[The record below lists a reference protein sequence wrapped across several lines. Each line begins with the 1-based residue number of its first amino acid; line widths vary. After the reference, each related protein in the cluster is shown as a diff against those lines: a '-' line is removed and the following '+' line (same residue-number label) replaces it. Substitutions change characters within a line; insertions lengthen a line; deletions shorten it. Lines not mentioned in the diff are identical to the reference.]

1 MPNPVIVEHSFGGP
15 GSGGPIVGLERIL
28 ASRLSHRYTFVRL
41 HQADAIGTID
51 HRRIKDWARVLRSV
65 RPDLVHVRGLGNE
78 GFHAAL
84 AARIARCP
92 RILVSIH
99 GTVRD
104 LTAPGARGRRFVLAR
119 VLEPLTLR
127 MATHVATVC
136 LYTAERSF
144 VQRHR
149 SKLVGVVPNGVPVNP
164 QSSRRREQ
172 VRSAL
177 GYRDDEIVGIVV
189 GRLSLEKGHRV
200 LARALAQNLRTAT
213 GLRLL
218 VVGDG
223 PDAAAIRRLYDDVP
237 ELQVKYLGV
246 RHDVDDL
253 LQASDIFLFPSLH
266 ENLSNALLEAMAAGL
281 PVVASSV
288 GGNVEVLR
296 RGGGVLVPPSDP
308 IALNRALEGVI
319 RSSDHRM
326 SLGRAA
332 RRAVERHYSFD
343 HMVDGWDQVYTTILE
358 GQR

>member
-1 MPNPVIVEHSFGGP
+1 M
-15 GSGGPIVGLERIL
+15 
-28 ASRLSHRYTFVRL
+28 
-41 HQADAIGTID
+41 
-51 HRRIKDWARVLRSV
+51 LRSV
-65 RPDLVHVRGLGNE
+65 KPDLVHVRGLGNE

-84 AARIARCP
+84 AAQIAQCP

-104 LTAPGARGRRFVLAR
+104 LTAPGARSRRLVLTR

-127 MATHVATVC
+127 IATHIATVC
-136 LYTAERSF
+136 LYAAERSF
-144 VQRHR
+144 VRRHR

-164 QSSRRREQ
+164 MNRRLREQ

-177 GYRDDEIVGIVV
+177 GYRNDEVVGIVV

-200 LARALAQNLRTAT
+200 LAGALQQNPRTAA

-223 PDAAAIRRLYDDVP
+223 PDREAIRRLYDDVP
-237 ELQVKYLGV
+237 ELRVKYLGV

-296 RGGGVLVPPSDP
+296 QGGGVLVPPSDP
-308 IALNRALEGVI
+308 VALNGALEDVI
-319 RSSDHRM
+319 RSSDRRM

-332 RRAVERHYSFD
+332 RMAVERHYSCD
-343 HMVDGWDQVYTTILE
+343 HMIDGWDRVYTSIL
-358 GQR
+358 GGHR

>member
-1 MPNPVIVEHSFGGP
+1 MPSPVIVQHSFGEA
-15 GSGGPIVGLERIL
+15 GSGGPITALGRIL
-28 ASRLSHRYTFVRL
+28 ESRLSQRYTFVRL
-41 HQADAIGTID
+41 HQTDAIGAID
-51 HRRIKDWARVLRSV
+51 YRRITDWARMLRSV
-65 RPDLVHVRGLGNE
+65 KPDLVHVRGLGNE

-84 AARIARCP
+84 AAQIAHCP

-104 LTAPGARGRRFVLAR
+104 LTAPGARGRRLVLAH

-136 LYTAERSF
+136 LYAAERSF
-144 VQRHR
+144 VRRHR

-164 QSSRRREQ
+164 LNRRLREQ

-177 GYRDDEIVGIVV
+177 GYRDDEVVGIVV
-189 GRLSLEKGHRV
+189 GRLSLEKGHVSWRGHFGRIPEQR
-200 LARALAQNLRTAT
+200 LACDCLSWGTDLTRE
-213 GLRLL
+213 
-218 VVGDG
+218 
-223 PDAAAIRRLYDDVP
+223 AIRRLYDDVP

-296 RGGGVLVPPSDP
+296 QGGGVLVPPSDP
-308 IALNRALEGVI
+308 VALNGALEGVI
-319 RSSDHRM
+319 RSSDHRDEPGPGRQDGRRT
-326 SLGRAA
+326 SLLLRPHDRWMGPGVHRDPGRH
-332 RRAVERHYSFD
+332 R
-343 HMVDGWDQVYTTILE
+343 
-358 GQR
+358 